1 MRCNCPWLCKQI
13 ILQKQSSGGEGVL
26 RPDCVLAGAKRVSAR
41 AARAQADGCSA
52 VLDSCAGAPDM
63 ELQPL
68 PCPWSACCKLLSL
81 QRCCKAGMSKT
92 NELSISK

>member
-1 MRCNCPWLCKQI
+1 M
-13 ILQKQSSGGEGVL
+13 S

-41 AARAQADGCSA
+41 ATRAQADGWSA
-52 VLDSCAGAPDM
+52 VLGSRAGASDVG
-63 ELQPL
+63 LQPL
-68 PCPWSACCKLLSL
+68 PCPWSACCELLSL